1 MPMLKM
7 FGGTSTI
14 AQTPKPAAAPV
25 QLIGGGGARPPS
37 FKKPAYKPPAKKPSG
52 GGLVA
57 PKIPSAIPKPAAPSG
72 GMLAPKS
79 PVVYPPKLSQTH
91 EGEWGPWKT
100 PPQISDGYGDVN
112 GGNFPESGPYSSA
125 VAEGDAG
132 GGGVKE
138 ALFNWWD
145 IWGDVDPSTIHA
157 PGGPTYG
164 DPPAPGSAAY
174 TAGDGG
180 AAVVPTSASG
190 GSFFG
195 GSSSGYGGGFDDY
208 AEPAP
213 VTRTATPAAAPA
225 PSGPSSTTLAI
236 GAGVVA
242 LGIVAYVKG
251 WI

>member
-7 FGGTSTI
+7 FGGASTV
-14 AQTPKPAAAPV
+14 AQTPKPAAAPIQV
-25 QLIGGGGARPPS
+25 IGGGGARPPS
-37 FKKPAYKPPAKKPSG
+37 FKNPAHKPPAKKPSG
-52 GGLVA
+52 GGVVA
-57 PKIPSAIPKPAAPSG
+57 PKIPSAIPRPSAPSG
-72 GMLAPKS
+72 GVLAPKS
-79 PVVYPPKLSQTH
+79 PVAYPPKLVKTQQ
-91 EGEWGPWKT
+91 GDWGPWKT
-100 PPQISDGYGDVN
+100 PPEISDGYGDVN
-112 GGNFPESGPYSSA
+112 AGNFPESGPYSST
-125 VAEGDAG
+125 VAESDG
-132 GGGVKE
+132 GGGGRKE

-174 TAGDGG
+174 EASGG

-195 GSSSGYGGGFDDY
+195 GVSSGYDYDDGRPMQR
-208 AEPAP
+208 ATAP
-213 VTRTATPAAAPA
+213 ATPPPSAPSG

-242 LGIVAYVKG
+242 LGVVAYLKG